1 MCHMSYVVRQIWVC
15 LALVTIFSSTVAAQ
29 FKMVETKD
37 LKLVYYDFGHEY
49 LINHTIRSYTNAL
62 RYHERRF
69 GYQKSDAITIIMED
83 FGDYGNAGASSVPR
97 NIVMMGIAP
106 FKHAYETNATNERIN
121 VLANH
126 ELVHIVALDMANRKD
141 RAWRS
146 IFRGKVDPVQAEP
159 ISMFYGYLTAPRR
172 YSPRW
177 YHEGIA
183 EFMTTWMA
191 GGIGRVMGSY
201 DEMRF
206 RTMVRDGYPI
216 YDAIGLE
223 SEGTTVDFE
232 VGANSYM
239 YGTRFMSYLAHEH
252 GPDKLLDWVARS
264 DSSKR
269 YFAAQFRNVYGM
281 SLDQGWSNWIAWER
295 EWQNENLER
304 IRKNPI
310 TPVRR
315 LTDKPLGGVSRPV
328 HDPTSGTIYAGLAY
342 PGTLAHIA
350 EINPKTG
357 TTRKVVNIE
366 GPALHFVTSLAIDS
380 DSRTLFYTN
389 DNNKWRDLMSFDLN
403 SRTATRLIKDA
414 RVGDLVFNPSDKSLW
429 GVRHLNGISSLVR
442 IPQPYSQWN
451 LIHAM
456 PYGEELFDI
465 DLSPD
470 GKKLSAAVTDVAGN
484 KKLLLMSTDS
494 LMSRKYNPRVLGE
507 FAESSPAS
515 FVFSEDGNYLYGS
528 TYYTGVSNLVR
539 YDLVNDKLEWLT
551 NAETGLFRPS
561 PVAGDSLLAFE
572 YTAEGFLP
580 VVLAE
585 NVVTNVGAIEYLGN
599 AIATKHPVVTRWGA
613 PLPPLR
619 QLNADSLI
627 VSRGKYEPMKEMS
640 PSGIYP
646 IVQGYKNSVAIGLR
660 GDFMDPIRMRKLNVS
675 LSYTPDTALPGDE
688 RLHAAINFE
697 RVNWSIF
704 GNYNGADF
712 YDLFGPTKTSRKGY
726 AIGTRYKKSI
736 QYEPPKLRDL
746 TGSLVYY
753 GNLERLPEFQNV
765 TTSFSNFLSLA
776 GSYNYQKSM
785 HSLGAVDSEKGI
797 KWQVGFQSNAV
808 LEGFGDQRVLFP
820 RIYQNLDLG
829 TPLPIKHSS
838 FWLRTSTGISFSPK
852 REPLGNFY
860 LGGFGNNWVDYQPQR
875 RYRTMAS
882 FPGVDLN
889 AIGGTNYA
897 KVMGEWVL
905 PPVRFKRMGFM
916 SLYSNWAQLSLFT
929 SGLVTNIGS
938 PVYRY
943 SNLITPHQ
951 GSPITQTREQHKFYN
966 VGAQLDFKL
975 VLFSVLDGTLSFGYA
990 NAFDYDMGNKRS
1002 DEFMVSLKLLR

>member
-1 MCHMSYVVRQIWVC
+1 MSYVVRQIWVC

-281 SLDQGWSNWIAWER
+281 SLDQGWSHWLDWER
-295 EWQNENLER
+295 GWQQANLER

-310 TPVRR
+310 TPVRH
-315 LTDKPLGGVSRPV
+315 LTDRPLGGVSRPV
-328 HDPTSGTIYAGLAY
+328 HDPSSGSIYAGLAY
-342 PGTLAHIA
+342 PGVLAHIA
-350 EINPKTG
+350 EIDPKTG
-357 TTRKVVNIE
+357 TTRKVVEIE
-366 GPALHFVTSLAIDS
+366 GPALHFVTSLALDS
-380 DSRTLFYTN
+380 ENRILYYTN

-403 SRTATRLIKDA
+403 SRTSTRLIKDA
-414 RVGDLVFNPSDKSLW
+414 RVGDLVFNPVDKALW
-429 GVRHLNGISSLVR
+429 GIRHLNGISSLVR

-456 PYGEELFDI
+456 PYGEEMFDI
-465 DLSPD
+465 DISPD
-470 GKKLSAAVTDVAGN
+470 GSKLSAAVTDVAGN

-494 LMSRKYNPRVLGE
+494 LMNRNFKPRVLGE

-539 YDLVNDKLEWLT
+539 YDLTNDKLEWLS

-561 PVAGDSLLAFE
+561 PMAGDSLLAFE

-580 VVLAE
+580 VILAE
-585 NVVTNVGAIEYLGN
+585 KVVTNVGAIEYLGN
-599 AIATKHPVVTRWGA
+599 AIATKQPVVTRWGA

-675 LSYTPDTALPGDE
+675 LSYTPDSGLPSDE
-688 RLHAAINFE
+688 RLHAAVNFE
-697 RVNWSIF
+697 RLNWSVF

-726 AIGTRYKKSI
+726 AIGTRYKKSLK
-736 QYEPPKLRDL
+736 YEPPKLKDL
-746 TGSLVYY
+746 TGSVVYY

-990 NAFDYDMGNKRS
+990 NAFDYDLGNKRS

>member
-1 MCHMSYVVRQIWVC
+1 MSYVVRQIWVC

>member
-1 MCHMSYVVRQIWVC
+1 MSNHARWIVVLW
-15 LALVTIFSSTVAAQ
+15 LLLVSTPSKAQ
-29 FKMVETKD
+29 FKMIETND
-37 LKLVYYDFGHEY
+37 FKLVYYDFGHEY

-62 RYHERRF
+62 RYHEKRF
-69 GYQKSDAITIIMED
+69 GYRRSDPVTIVMED

-126 ELVHIVALDMANRKD
+126 ELVHIVALDMANTKD

-146 IFRGKVDPVQAEP
+146 VFRGKVDPVQAEP

-206 RTMVRDGYPI
+206 RTMVRDNYPM

-239 YGTRFMSYLAHEH
+239 YGTRFMSYLAHEY
-252 GPDKLLDWVARS
+252 GPEKLIEWVART

-269 YFAAQFRNVYGM
+269 YYASQFRNVYGK
-281 SLDQGWSNWIAWER
+281 SLDHSWSDWIAWER
-295 EWQNENLER
+295 DWQNANLER
-304 IRKNPI
+304 IRKNPV

-315 LTDKPLGGVSRPV
+315 LTERPLGGVSRPV
-328 HDPTSGTIYAGLAY
+328 YDPSTGNFYAGIAY
-342 PGTLAHIA
+342 PGALAHIA
-350 EINPKTG
+350 EINPRTG
-357 TTRKVVNIE
+357 STQAVVEIE
-366 GPALHFVTSLAIDS
+366 GPALHFVTSLTIDPEQ
-380 DSRTLFYTN
+380 RILYYTN
-389 DNNKWRDLMSFDLN
+389 DNNKWRDLMSFDLGT
-403 SRTATRLIKDA
+403 RKVTRLIKDA
-414 RVGDLVFNPSDKSLW
+414 RVGDLVFNPVDKSLW

-451 LIHAM
+451 LLHAM

-465 DLSPD
+465 DISPD
-470 GKKLSAAVTDVAGN
+470 GSRLSAAVTDVAGN
-484 KKLLLMSTDS
+484 KKLLVISTDS
-494 LMSRKYNPRVLGE
+494 LMARKYRPQVLGE

-515 FVFSEDGNYLYGS
+515 FVFSEDGNFLYGS
-528 TYYTGVSNLVR
+528 TYYTGVSNIVR
-539 YDLVNDKLEWLT
+539 YDLQNQKLEWLT
-551 NAETGLFRPS
+551 NAETGMFRPV
-561 PVAGDSLLAFE
+561 PIQGDSLVAFE

-580 VVLAE
+580 VVMAE
-585 NVVTNVGAIEYLGN
+585 KPITSVGAIEYLGN
-599 AIATKHPVVTRWGA
+599 AIAIKHSAVTRWGA
-613 PLPPLR
+613 PLPPVSRLH
-619 QLNADSLI
+619 ADSLI
-627 VSRGKYEPMKEMS
+627 VSRGMYDPMREMS

-660 GDFMDPIRMRKLNVS
+660 GDFMDPVRMRKLNVS
-675 LSYTPDTALPGDE
+675 LSYSPDAAVPADE
-688 RLHAAINFE
+688 RIHAAVNFD
-697 RVNWSIF
+697 RLNWSIF

-726 AIGTRYKKSI
+726 SIGTRYKKSLR
-736 QYEPPKLRDL
+736 YEPPRLSDL
-746 TGSLVYY
+746 TGSAVYY

-776 GSYNYQKSM
+776 GSFNYQKSM
-785 HSLGAVDSEKGI
+785 HSLGAVDSEKGF
-797 KWQVGFQSNAV
+797 KWQIGFQNNAV
-808 LEGFGDQRVLFP
+808 LEGIGDQRVMFP
-820 RIYQNLDLG
+820 RVYQNFDIG
-829 TPLPIKHSS
+829 TPLPINHSS

-860 LGGFGNNWVDYQPQR
+860 LGGFGNNWVDHLPQR

-882 FPGVDLN
+882 FPGVELN

-905 PPVRFKRMGFM
+905 PPIRFKRLGIM
-916 SLYSNWAQLSLFT
+916 SLYSNWSQLSLFT

-943 SNLITPHQ
+943 GAATSQLP
-951 GSPITQTREQHKFYN
+951 GSPLARTREQHKFYN
-966 VGAQLDFKL
+966 IGAQLDFKL

-990 NAFDYDMGNKRS
+990 NAFDLDMGNKHT